1 MSSKNVNSYIFRNWE
16 REKMNTIYKF
26 LIVCVLTSVTLQSSF
41 LPALAKNEIYNY
53 YIVTESGNIVE
64 VFESVVYGFE
74 QIRFVDK
81 EGNYLEFS
89 MNNDYF
95 QYNGEVVSFQAQN
108 EVVDYS
114 TNILMRNVS
123 LRNMT
128 QNYMTVNYV
137 KVQTVTTKYTLSKAI
152 SQFSADLFGLFLNWK
167 LGLAI
172 AIYNFIINAYSTPS
186 LQLSKIM
193 YIRNDKYAYLPILS
207 QFYNHSY
214 ALDVNYVKIRNT
226 DNFDNAGLK
235 AFLGY

>member
-1 MSSKNVNSYIFRNWE
+1 
-16 REKMNTIYKF
+16 
-26 LIVCVLTSVTLQSSF
+26 
-41 LPALAKNEIYNY
+41 
-53 YIVTESGNIVE
+53 
-64 VFESVVYGFE
+64 
-74 QIRFVDK
+74 
-81 EGNYLEFS
+81 
-89 MNNDYF
+89 
-95 QYNGEVVSFQAQN
+95 
-108 EVVDYS
+108 
-114 TNILMRNVS
+114 MRNVS

-172 AIYNFIINAYSTPS
+172 AIYNFIINAYSTTS

-193 YIRNDKYAYLPILS
+193 HIRNDKYAYLPILS